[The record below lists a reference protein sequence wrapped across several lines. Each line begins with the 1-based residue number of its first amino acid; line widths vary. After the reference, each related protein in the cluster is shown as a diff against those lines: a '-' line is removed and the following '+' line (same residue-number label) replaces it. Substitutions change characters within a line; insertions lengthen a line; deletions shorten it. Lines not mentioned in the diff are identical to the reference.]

1 MEQNDDNPI
10 DRALN
15 LGPLARDDYS
25 KAISTIVST
34 ARNDS
39 AKEDFTFARANI
51 REVVEN
57 GNDAISKLAVIADQS
72 QNPRAFEVLAKLM
85 DSMVAANKQLL
96 DIQQQIRTIEK
107 ADMPHNEEAKKNNG
121 SIFVGS
127 TAELQIFINN
137 QNKTSEGES
146 NGLHLPDRMVKDK

>member
-1 MEQNDDNPI
+1 MDNDDDNPI
-10 DRALN
+10 NRALN
-15 LGPLARDDYS
+15 LGPMATPDYS
-25 KAISTIVST
+25 KAVSTIVSA

-57 GNDAISKLAVIADQS
+57 GNDAIAKLAVIADQS

-96 DIQQQIRTIEK
+96 EIQKDLRTIDK
-107 ADMPHNEEAKKNNG
+107 ADMPHDEEAKKVTNNL
-121 SIFVGS
+121 FVGS
-127 TAELQIFINN
+127 TADLQKMIEDM
-137 QNKTSEGES
+137 KKS
-146 NGLHLPDRMVKDK
+146 

>member
-1 MEQNDDNPI
+1 MEQNDDDNPI
-10 DRALN
+10 NRALN
-15 LGPLARDDYS
+15 LGPLATPDYS
-25 KAISTIVST
+25 KAVSTIVST

-57 GNDAISKLAVIADQS
+57 GNDAIAKLSVIADQS

-96 DIQQQIRTIEK
+96 DLQKEIRTIDK
-107 ADMPHNEEAKKNNG
+107 ADMPQDEEAKKHVTNNL
-121 SIFVGS
+121 FVGS
-127 TAELQIFINN
+127 TSELQKMI
-137 QNKTSEGES
+137 EG
-146 NGLHLPDRMVKDK
+146 MKK

>member
-1 MEQNDDNPI
+1 MEHNDDNPI

-51 REVVEN
+51 REVV
-57 GNDAISKLAVIADQS
+57 
-72 QNPRAFEVLAKLM
+72 
-85 DSMVAANKQLL
+85 
-96 DIQQQIRTIEK
+96 
-107 ADMPHNEEAKKNNG
+107 
-121 SIFVGS
+121 
-127 TAELQIFINN
+127 
-137 QNKTSEGES
+137 
-146 NGLHLPDRMVKDK
+146 